1 VTDKL
6 VKVAIP
12 IPVQNTFTYALP
24 ADSTTV
30 EPGSRVKVPFGRRM
44 VVGYAVETTTE
55 KPQHRLRPIAG
66 IIDRTSLIPPSI
78 MELVWRVANFYYSPL
93 YSVLRIVLPPEL
105 EFHENVTIAND
116 TSKKINKSI
125 NSSEIIIKDIK
136 AGKPSRYLWY
146 EIDKSSRLE
155 RYVALVKQVSI
166 LGKQVLLLIPE
177 VFHIKKFAEQIAKS
191 FDGNVTLWHSG
202 LSKSK
207 RQSAWLSA
215 TQKTNGLVIGT
226 RSAIFL
232 PIKNLGAI
240 IIDDENDD
248 SFKEQQTPMYQARIV
263 SEWRSEIEHCP
274 LIMGTSVPSFE
285 VWDGVKRKKIKV
297 SSMKQAPKPDL
308 SKIKLVDL
316 RVETAHSWKNAVLSR
331 TLRAEIKRCLM
342 SGERIIL
349 VLNRR
354 GYATFI
360 NCTKCGY
367 VFRCL
372 RCDHPLNW
380 HKLEQKLVCHI
391 CGARK
396 GKPVACPK
404 CGERQLKFGGVGIER
419 VEQIVQFEFPDARIA
434 RLDSDTVK
442 RIQSANRLVEDFRN
456 GNVDILVGTGLVARD
471 WELGKV
477 GVVGLV
483 SADTALEIPD
493 WRANERT
500 YSSLVV
506 WIKKIGRGVSRLIIQ
521 TRNPENPA
529 IRSALKYDYE
539 NFYDTEMKL
548 RDQLNYPP
556 KARLINVIIRSKDER
571 EARLASRNVS
581 EYIRQ
586 NLEGRPGIEI
596 IGPYPVI
603 VARLRGYWRWHVVLK
618 QYGEID
624 TAPLACLM
632 EIQDKFSTSNVQI
645 RVDADPITLM

>member
-1 VTDKL
+1 ML
-6 VKVAIP
+6 IKVAVP

-30 EPGSRVKVPFGRRM
+30 EPGSRVKVPFGRRT

-55 KPQHRLRPIAG
+55 KPRHRLRNVAQV
-66 IIDRTSLIPPSI
+66 IDKTSFIPPLI
-78 MELVWRVANFYYSPL
+78 MELAWRVANFYYSPL
-93 YSVLRIVLPPEL
+93 YSVLRIALPPEL
-105 EFHENVTIAND
+105 ELHKNVTIVND
-116 TSKKINKSI
+116 TSKKINRSI
-125 NSSEIIIKDIK
+125 DASETILKDIK

-155 RYVALVKQVSI
+155 RYVALIKQVSI

-207 RQSAWLSA
+207 RQSAWFKC

-248 SFKEQQTPMYQARIV
+248 SFKEQQIPMYHARVV
-263 SEWRSEIEHCP
+263 SEWRSEIERCP
-274 LIMGTSVPSFE
+274 LVMGTSVPSFE
-285 VWDGVKRKKIKV
+285 VWQGVKRKKIKV
-297 SSMKQAPKPDL
+297 SSMKQVLKADI
-308 SKIKLVDL
+308 SKIKIVDL
-316 RVETAHSWKNAVLSR
+316 RVEAVHSWKNAVISR
-331 TLRAEIKRCLM
+331 TLRSEIKKCL
-342 SGERIIL
+342 GVRERVVL

-360 NCTKCGY
+360 SCAKCGY
-367 VFRCL
+367 VFRCS
-372 RCDHPLNW
+372 RCDHPFNW

-391 CGARK
+391 CGVRRGRPAT
-396 GKPVACPK
+396 CPK
-404 CGERQLKFGGVGIER
+404 CGEKQLKFGGVGIER
-419 VEQIVQFEFPDARIA
+419 VEQVVKFEFPEARVA

-442 RIQSANRLVEDFRN
+442 RPRSADRLVEDFRN
-456 GNVDILVGTGLVARD
+456 GNLDILVGTGLLAKG

-477 GVVGLV
+477 GLVGLV

-500 YSSLVV
+500 YSSLIV
-506 WIKKIGRGVSRLIIQ
+506 WIRMLGYGVGKLVIQ

-529 IRSALKYDYE
+529 IHSALKYDYE
-539 NFYDTEMKL
+539 DFYEKEMKL

-556 KARLINVIIRSKDER
+556 KARLVNVIIRSKDER
-571 EARLASRNVS
+571 EARLTSRNVS
-581 EYIRQ
+581 EYIKR
-586 NLEGRPGIEI
+586 NLKGRPGIEI
-596 IGPYPVI
+596 IGPYPAI
-603 VARLRGYWRWHVVLK
+603 VGRLREYWRWHVVLK

-632 EIQDKFSTSNVQI
+632 EIQDKFSTGHVQI
-645 RVDADPITLM
+645 RVDADPITLA